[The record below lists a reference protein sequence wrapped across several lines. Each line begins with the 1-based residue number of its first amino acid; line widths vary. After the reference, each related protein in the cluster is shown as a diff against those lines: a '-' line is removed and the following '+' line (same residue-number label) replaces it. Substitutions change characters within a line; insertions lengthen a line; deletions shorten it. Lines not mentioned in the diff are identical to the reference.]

1 MNENKNEILDNGSL
15 ICENNTQN
23 SSFFD
28 DFDEKDVKNAKN
40 HDSICKNNDNFTSS
54 NSQNVLLSN
63 TATDPVSEVNSQNFT
78 ENKDKNFSQICK
90 NGQIDEKEQFSRLFP
105 GVTEENV
112 KNDQL
117 FMLFAGKRHEN
128 ESLVSLYGDFLTFI
142 SEMSKD
148 ARIKATYNN
157 YNSLSSVGSLSSSE
171 PYSEEYFTKEQVLRM
186 SKAQISQNFEKIR
199 KSQSNW

>member
-1 MNENKNEILDNGSL
+1 MNEYKKEILDNGSL

-28 DFDEKDVKNAKN
+28 DFDEKDVKNAKK
-40 HDSICKNNDNFTSS
+40 HDSICKNDDNFTSS

-63 TATDPVSEVNSQNFT
+63 TSTDPVSEVNSQNCI

-117 FMLFAGKRHEN
+117 FKLFAGKRHES
-128 ESLVSLYGDFLTFI
+128 ESLVSIYGDFVNFI
-142 SEMSKD
+142 SEMNKD
-148 ARIKATYNN
+148 ARIKVIYNN
-157 YNSLSSVGSLSSSE
+157 YNNSSSVGPLSSSE
-171 PYSEEYFTKEQVLRM
+171 PYNDEFFTKEQVLRM

-199 KSQSNW
+199 KSQSHW